1 MKLLLSNKKPLE
13 TKESRFFDLF
23 EGFCSSADSI
33 HISTGYVSID
43 SILYLHKNLQ
53 KGAIPRLD
61 LVIGMHHF
69 DGFTRAQY
77 DASIGLA
84 RYLRESNKGSVS
96 ISTAFPYH
104 GKVYCFQRQM
114 KQFAAIIG
122 SSNLTA
128 LGRKDSFNFEVDIA
142 LEDPKIVSRLLTF
155 HEDLKKRACRSL
167 EEWQPKPFIEEHK
180 IPGAEKLTGRQ
191 TSDFWKLRLNDEF
204 LIPLKAEARSNLNV
218 SFGKGRANKNG
229 FIRPRPWHEVELIVP
244 SKITAQT
251 NYPKLASFKVV
262 TDDGWLFPC
271 RTSGDYSKNFR
282 SKNDLCILGAWIKNQ
297 LTNAGL
303 LKVGDLVTSEMLN
316 KFGKE
321 LKLIKTKDQKIW
333 LLELCSKK

>member
-13 TKESRFFDLF
+13 TKESRFFDIF

-53 KGAIPRLD
+53 SGAIPRLD
-61 LVIGMHHF
+61 LVIGMHNF

-77 DASIGLA
+77 DASIELA
-84 RYLRESNKGSVS
+84 RYLKESNKGSVS
-96 ISTAFPYH
+96 ISVAFPYH
-104 GKVYCFQRQM
+104 GKIYCFRKQM
-114 KQFAAIIG
+114 KQFAAIMG

-128 LGRKDSFNFEVDIA
+128 LGRKDSFNFEVDVA
-142 LEDPKIVSRLLTF
+142 LEEPKIVSRLSAF
-155 HEDLKKRACRSL
+155 HEELKQKACKPL
-167 EEWQPKPFIEEHK
+167 EEWQAKPFIEELK

-191 TSDFWKLRLNDEF
+191 TSDFWKLRQKDEF
-204 LIPLKAEARSNLNV
+204 LIPLKAEAQSNLNA

-229 FIRPRPWHEVELIVP
+229 FVRPRPWHEVELIVP
-244 SKITAQT
+244 SEITAQE
-251 NYPKLASFKVV
+251 NYPRLASFKVV

-282 SKNDLCILGAWIKNQ
+282 SENDLCILGAWIKNQ
-297 LTNAGL
+297 LTDAGL
-303 LKVGDLVTSEMLN
+303 LKVGNLVTPEIL
-316 KFGKE
+316 KEFGKE
-321 LKLIKTKDQKIW
+321 LKLIKTEDPKIW